1 MQEKMTVLGIEVSL
15 WLYVPLVYLIWVF
28 AWLRIKRIIFA
39 VIRRFAGTTKTHLDD
54 ILLQAIDFPLFL
66 MIFSSGIIFV
76 QKSSPLVANHDMAR
90 YLGYGFKAITIMA
103 VTLFIDK
110 FIRYLIVE
118 FTPKHDVLKAS
129 SGVAKVVARIFVIG
143 IGFLILLDSFG
154 VSITPILASLGVGS
168 LAVALALQPTLE
180 NFFSG
185 IQLIADK
192 PIKVGQFIRL
202 ESGQEGYVEK
212 IGWRSTWIKLLPNHI
227 VILPNKTVVNSVITN
242 YCYPDHE
249 VAVLV
254 DLGVHYKSDL
264 DKVERVTIDVAK
276 HVMQTV
282 PGGVKDFQPFIRYH
296 TLGEFSINFTV
307 ILRAKEFV
315 DNYLIKHEFIKQL
328 QKRYDQEGVV
338 IPYPIRA
345 TNTEQEKAFEHA

>member
-1 MQEKMTVLGIEVSL
+1 MQHVTVMGSEVSL
-15 WLYVPLVYLIWVF
+15 WIYIPLVYLIWVF
-28 AWLRIKRIIFA
+28 IWLRAKKIFFA
-39 VIRRFAGTTKTHLDD
+39 IIRRLTRTTKTQMDD
-54 ILLQAIDFPLFL
+54 IFLQAADIPLFL
-66 MIFSSGIIFV
+66 MIFSSGIVFV
-76 QKSSPLVANHDMAR
+76 QKVSPLSADHEMAR
-90 YLGYGFKAITIMA
+90 YFGYGFKAITIVA
-103 VTLFIDK
+103 ATIFIDN

-118 FTPKHDVLKAS
+118 FTPKYDILKAS
-129 SGVAKVVARIFVIG
+129 SGVAKVVARIFIVG
-143 IGFLILLDSFG
+143 IGALILLDSFG

-185 IQLIADK
+185 LQLIVDK
-192 PIKVGQFIRL
+192 PVKVGHFIRL

-212 IGWRSTWIKLLPNHI
+212 IGWRSTWIRLLPNNT

-242 YCYPDHE
+242 YYYPDQE

-264 DKVERVTIDVAK
+264 DKVERVTIDVARS
-276 HVMQTV
+276 VLQAV
-282 PGGVKDFQPFIRYH
+282 PGGVKEFQPFLRYH
-296 TLGEFSINFTV
+296 TFSDSSINFSV
-307 ILRAKEFV
+307 ILRGKEFT

-328 QKRYDQEGVV
+328 QKRYAQEGIV

-345 TNTEQEKAFEHA
+345 TNTEQEKVFERQS